1 MQSSNLSQNF
11 NWGKLLKFSLPT
23 ILMMVSLSLYTTVD
37 GIMVSQLISEK
48 GLAAVNL
55 VYPVVSLILATS
67 LMLSSGS
74 NAIIAYLLGEG
85 KAEEA
90 RKKLTTTYLFGLTF
104 AVVIMAIGLLLI
116 QPILLGLGTSEELM
130 VYAMPYLKTMLYF
143 TPFVFLQIFTQT
155 FMVTEGK
162 PILGLVLSILSGVI
176 NIGLDYLFM
185 GVWGWGITGAAIA
198 TGIGYMVTGLYGLL
212 YFMFHPKA
220 GLRFSKPAWDLIFL
234 FKTMTNGAS
243 EMVNNVSI
251 AFTTFLFNVT
261 MIRLI
266 GNEGVVAITI
276 ILYVQFIQMAIYFGY
291 AQGVSPIISFK
302 YGSEDREGLKG
313 LIRKSFIFVFSAS
326 FVVIGLS
333 FLLANPVIGLFVES
347 GTPVFELTKQ
357 GFLITLFAYVFM
369 GANVFMSAMFTA
381 LGNGRVSALLSFMRT
396 FVFIVG
402 CLILLPN
409 MFGVMGV
416 WIAAPISEALAF
428 FISWL
433 AYVRGKNRY
442 GY

>member
-1 MQSSNLSQNF
+1 MQSSTLAQNF
-11 NWGKLLKFSLPT
+11 NWRKLIRFSLPT

-55 VYPVVSLILATS
+55 VYPVVSLILASS

-85 KAEEA
+85 KAQEA
-90 RKKLTTTYLFGLTF
+90 REKLTTTYLFGLTF
-104 AVVIMAIGLLLI
+104 AALIMAIGLI
-116 QPILLGLGTSEELM
+116 FIKPILLGLGTSDELM
-130 VYAMPYLKTMLYF
+130 IYALPYLKTMLYF

-176 NIGLDYLFM
+176 NIGLDYFFM
-185 GVWGWGITGAAIA
+185 GVWDLGITGAALA
-198 TGIGYMVTGLYGLL
+198 TGIGYMVTGLYGFF
-212 YFMFHPKA
+212 YFLIYPKA
-220 GLRFSKPAWDLIFL
+220 GLRFSKPTGDLVFL
-234 FKTMTNGAS
+234 IKTMTNGAS

-261 MIRLI
+261 MIRLL

-313 LIRKSFIFVFSAS
+313 LIRKSFIFVFAS
-326 FVVIGLS
+326 SLGVILFS
-333 FLLANPVIGLFVES
+333 FILASPVIALFVEK
-347 GTPVFELTKQ
+347 GTSVFYLTKQ

-402 CLILLPN
+402 ALVLLPN
-409 MFGVMGV
+409 VFGVTGV

-428 FISWL
+428 VISWL

>member
-1 MQSSNLSQNF
+1 MQSSNLAQKF
-11 NWGKLLKFSLPT
+11 NWGKLLRFSLPT

-116 QPILLGLGTSEELM
+116 KPILIGLGTSEELM
-130 VYAMPYLKTMLYF
+130 VYAMPYLRTMLYF

-234 FKTMTNGAS
+234 IKTMTNGAS

-302 YGSEDREGLKG
+302 YGSEDREGLKS
-313 LIRKSFIFVFSAS
+313 LIRKSFIFVFAAS

-347 GTPVFELTKQ
+347 GTPVFALTRQ

-409 MFGVMGV
+409 MLGVMGV